1 MEAKVGV
8 VCGRV
13 VMVDGAS
20 FGGDTIMVTD
30 DPAFDEA
37 WEFVSMA
44 ASSLG
49 ATDTGVSS
57 SSLAVVGVASG
68 ETENF
73 FLISG
78 VNKKNRVDYCIYF
91 SAKFQGGI

>member
-1 MEAKVGV
+1 MEAEDCSDEVGV

-13 VMVDGAS
+13 VMLDGAS
-20 FGGDTIMVTD
+20 FGGDTIIVPD
-30 DPAFDEA
+30 DPAFDDA

-44 ASSLG
+44 TSSLR

-68 ETENF
+68 ETVKTIF
-73 FLISG
+73 YLRR
-78 VNKKNRVDYCIYF
+78 K
-91 SAKFQGGI
+91 